1 MKKLFHQLFDIRAG
15 EGSKVTLMFIYV
27 FLLTASLLIVK
38 PVRNSLFLVKFGAE
52 KLPYVFILVA
62 LFSAIVASI
71 YSKYSKRMRLNI
83 MITITLLICISSLL
97 LIWLMLH
104 AGYQGSWFLY
114 AFYVWVAIFAVITSA
129 QFWLLANYVFNAR
142 EAKRLFGL
150 IGAGAI
156 SGAIFGGFLAKY
168 LATLLKT
175 KNLIFVCIGFLLIC
189 LFLLWIVWE
198 KYARPSY
205 GERAY
210 KHRTLKQ
217 SDTQSN
223 PIKLITNSRHLTY
236 LTGIIGLSVAVATL
250 VEFQFN
256 AVAIQEITD
265 TDRLTAFFGLWMAIF
280 SIASLVIQLFLT
292 NKIMKYLGVVA
303 SLFFLPA
310 GLLLGAV
317 AILINP
323 VLWSAILIKVSD
335 GSLKHSI
342 NRAGTELLILP
353 IPSEIK
359 NKAKAFI
366 DVFVRNFAE
375 GLGGIL
381 LLLLTFST
389 QNISLIIIVLIALW
403 TYLIFRVKNE
413 YVNSFRLAIEK
424 RTIDIEEQPVNLRD
438 PAVLKSFVKVLERKN
453 ERQIL
458 YVLNSLEGIK
468 DKELIPSLK
477 KLIQHPSDEIK
488 ASVLRMA
495 LLYDELDL
503 TNEANPLI
511 DSSDQTVRI
520 EAIHYICKRS
530 DEITSAIKTY
540 LIDHE
545 DYRVRS
551 SAMICASREWK
562 ESKTFK
568 KEVDLI
574 SVLDAML
581 KRLSMEKEED
591 EEHSRVI
598 KITAAKVIGE
608 VKNPRLY
615 PHLQIFLK
623 DQRLDVVQAAVTSI
637 GQTQEKEFVPLLISH
652 LKTKHIRKYAR
663 EALAEFGED
672 IIDTLTENLENEDRD
687 KKEQQAI
694 PKVFAL
700 IGTQKSVNLLIKNL
714 GQRDIHLR
722 FEIIKALNKLRVK
735 FQGLKFDKQ
744 SVKSRILEEIEE
756 YNRTLALWIQQN
768 TALESDN
775 MAGQSNNDPDQAKKA
790 RKLLIV
796 ALEEK
801 LENNLER
808 IFRLLGLHYPPKDM
822 YDAYLGIKSDKSR
835 LRANS
840 VEFLDNILDPKLKR
854 ILIPIV
860 DTSRT
865 DILGHR
871 PPEIGGYRVPNEFEC
886 INLILQ
892 SYDNWLK
899 SCTLHLVA
907 ELNDN
912 KFIHIISKL
921 VDDPDPMVRETAKY
935 CIEKIGR

>member
-1 MKKLFHQLFDIRAG
+1 MKKLFHKLFDIRGG
-15 EGSKVTLMFIYV
+15 EGLKVTLMFIYI

-38 PVRNSLFLVKFGAE
+38 PIRNSLFLVKFGAE
-52 KLPYVFILVA
+52 KLPYVFMLVA
-62 LFSAIVASI
+62 LFSAVVASI
-71 YSKYSKRMRLNI
+71 YSKYSKRTRLNV
-83 MITITLLICISSLL
+83 MIAITLLICIACLF

-114 AFYVWVAIFAVITSA
+114 AFYVWVALFAVITGA

-168 LATLLKT
+168 LAILIKT
-175 KNLIFVCIGFLLIC
+175 KNLIFVCIGFLFIC

-198 KYARPSY
+198 KYGRHSY

-210 KHRTLKQ
+210 PHRTIKQ
-217 SDTQSN
+217 SDTLGN

-236 LTGIIGLSVAVATL
+236 LTGIIGLGVVVATL

-265 TDRLTAFFGLWMAIF
+265 TDRLTAFFGLWMAVF
-280 SIASLVIQLFLT
+280 SIVSLVIQLFLT
-292 NKIMKYLGVVA
+292 NKIMKHIGVAA

-310 GLLLGAV
+310 GLFLGAV

-323 VLWSAILIKVSD
+323 ALWSAILIKVSE

-342 NRAGTELLILP
+342 NKAGTELLILP

-366 DVFVRNFAE
+366 DVFVKNFAE
-375 GLGGIL
+375 GLGGVVL
-381 LLLLTFST
+381 LLLAIST

-403 TYLIFRVKNE
+403 MYLIFRVKNE

-424 RTIDIEEQPVNLRD
+424 RTINIEEQPVNLQD
-438 PAVLKSFVKVLERKN
+438 PTVLKSFIKVLEGRN

-468 DKELIPSLK
+468 DRELIPSLK

-488 ASVLRMA
+488 ASVLRMT
-495 LLYDELDL
+495 LLYEELDL
-503 TNEANPLI
+503 TKEASRLTDNR
-511 DSSDQTVRI
+511 DQAVRI
-520 EAIHYICKRS
+520 EAIHYMCKRS
-530 DEITSAIKTY
+530 DDKTSALKTY
-540 LIDHE
+540 LIDHD

-562 ESKTFK
+562 ESKAFR

-574 SVLDAML
+574 SVLDGML
-581 KRLSMEKEED
+581 KELSKEKD
-591 EEHSRVI
+591 EEQSRII
-598 KITAAKVIGE
+598 KVNAAKVIGE

-615 PHLQIFLK
+615 PHLHIFLK
-623 DQRLDVVQAAVTSI
+623 DKRLDVVQAAVTSI
-637 GQTQEKEFVPLLISH
+637 GQTQEKEFVPVLISH
-652 LKTKHIRKYAR
+652 LKTRHIRKYAR

-672 IIDTLTENLENEDRD
+672 IIETLIEHLENEEKD
-687 KKEQQAI
+687 KKEKLGI
-694 PKVFAL
+694 PKVFVL

-714 GQRDIHLR
+714 GQKDIHLR

-744 SVKSRILEEIEE
+744 SVKSRILEEIEQH
-756 YNRTLALWIQQN
+756 NRTLTFWIQQN
-768 TALESDN
+768 TALESEKMSDR
-775 MAGQSNNDPDQAKKA
+775 SNSDPDQAKKA

-801 LENNLER
+801 LDNSLER

-822 YDAYLGIKSDKSR
+822 YDAYLGIKSNKSN

-854 ILIPIV
+854 ILLPIV
-860 DTSRT
+860 ETSRAGF
-865 DILGHR
+865 LGYC
-871 PPEIGGYRVPNEFEC
+871 PQEISGHKVPNEFEC
-886 INLILQ
+886 INIILQ
-892 SYDNWLK
+892 SHDNWLK

-907 ELNDN
+907 ELNYI
-912 KFIHIISKL
+912 KFSHIISKL
-921 VDDPDPMVRETAKY
+921 VDDPDPMVRETARY
-935 CIEKIGR
+935 CVEKVRT